1 MNIVHSFLLL
11 LLTGACAFAAVPWHE
26 VLGPSQGTVPPPP
39 DGSVKWRDNLQRAL
53 DEAKRE
59 GRPLFV
65 TLRCLPC
72 KQCADFDKE
81 VLEGGPDLD
90 PILKQFV
97 TVRLI
102 NAEHLDLRIFPVE
115 GFQDLDL
122 SWWGWFLSPEG
133 QVYGIFGGKDHVSE
147 STRISKQALINTLQ
161 RVLKHHYDPRR
172 TKWNIDGPVPDL
184 SGKMVMAFQ
193 LPGWKSWEAERSKHE
208 KITCLHCHQLNDV
221 LRQPAI
227 DAKTFDKRRDVEV
240 WPLPENVGITLDR
253 DHGLLVKAVEPNSA
267 AGRTGLR
274 TGDQLGAAAG
284 RRLFGQADFRGVLHR
299 GPRDAGRIEVV
310 WLREGKPFEGAIE
323 VKPGWRKTVLDWRM
337 SISQGNIGA
346 YPGFFPLAINA
357 GKRKQL
363 DLSES
368 GMAIEPYMGNNT
380 NSAPY
385 KAGLRGRDVVTAV
398 NGQTTNLNGR
408 AFLVWFRQ
416 QYDGGD
422 EVTLGVR
429 APNGQSRNV
438 TYKLSTADN

>member
-1 MNIVHSFLLL
+1 MKLVAILLL
-11 LLTGACAFAAVPWHE
+11 ISASALAGAAWQE
-26 VLGPSQGTVPPPP
+26 ILGPAQGTIPPPADRP
-39 DGSVKWRDNLQRAL
+39 VKWQDNLPRAMA
-53 DEAKRE
+53 DAKRE

-65 TLRCLPC
+65 TLRCIPC

-102 NAEHLDLRIFPVE
+102 NAEHLDFRIFPVE

-184 SGKMVMAFQ
+184 SDKMVTPFQ
-193 LPGWKSWEAERSKHE
+193 LPGWKSWQAQRSGHE
-208 KITCLHCHQLNDV
+208 KMTCLHCHQLNDV

-227 DAKTFDKRRDVEV
+227 DAKTFDKQRDVEV

-253 DHGLLVKAVEPNSA
+253 DDGLLIKAVEPNSA
-267 AGRTGLR
+267 AAQAGFRA
-274 TGDQLGAAAG
+274 GDQLGAAGG
-284 RRLFGQADFRGVLHR
+284 RPLFGQADFRGVLHR
-299 GPRDAGRIEVV
+299 GPRDAGRIDVV
-310 WLREGKPFEGAIE
+310 WLREGKPHQGALE
-323 VKPGWRKTVLDWRM
+323 VPPGWRKTILDWRM

-346 YPGFFPLAINA
+346 YPGFFPLVVNTA
-357 GKRKQL
+357 KRRQF

-368 GMAIEPYMGNNT
+368 DMAIEPYMGNNT

-398 NGQTTNLNGR
+398 DGQTTNLNGR

-416 QYDGGD
+416 QFDAGD

-429 APNGQSRNV
+429 DRNGQARSV
-438 TYKLSTADN
+438 TYQLSAADN